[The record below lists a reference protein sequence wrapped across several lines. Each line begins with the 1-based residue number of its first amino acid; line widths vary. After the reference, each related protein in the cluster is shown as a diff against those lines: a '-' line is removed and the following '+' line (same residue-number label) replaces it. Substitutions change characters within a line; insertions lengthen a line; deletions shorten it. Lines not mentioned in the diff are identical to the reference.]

1 MFNIPFKA
9 IRAQLK
15 ADLIGKDSY
24 RGITLTYAWMAN
36 QFGHFSLG
44 FIPTFVTFL
53 ILSKTTSCTNLAFW
67 SALLVSSLWLL
78 FEIYN
83 FLGPLL
89 LNRITASKGVY
100 VPSKSKYTFQP
111 KWANVAF
118 DTSTDVLFFVLGSF
132 ACGSLLDG
140 STLNI
145 SIAVTTQLVLLYP
158 IAYWFVTKMYQ
169 MNAVFPF
176 QFRLSQW
183 NLKISDADKQVVD
196 AFLSNTNQGKHL
208 MCFGQRDTGK
218 SSLAVGIGNE
228 LAIAHQKVTYA
239 TSVKLCAKFHST
251 INENDRKNIWE
262 WDCCDVLIIDDMNPG
277 VGNDIIS
284 AEEFKNLIDNSH
296 YGEPNKECLVKKN
309 VIWVL
314 GDGDLVTE
322 SLKNSWKSMLEEIGV
337 KNENISEIKLRRAD

>member
-44 FIPTFVTFL
+44 FIPTFIAYI
-53 ILSKTTSCTNLAFW
+53 ILSKTTNCSNLAFW
-67 SALLVSSLWLL
+67 SALLISTLWLL

-89 LNRITASKGVY
+89 LNRISASKGVY
-100 VPSKSKYTFQP
+100 VPSRFKYIFQP

-132 ACGSLLDG
+132 TCAAILDG
-140 STLNI
+140 STLHI
-145 SIAVTTQLVLLYP
+145 CIAIGTQIVLLYP

-169 MNAVFPF
+169 MNAAFPF

-183 NLKISDADKQVVD
+183 NLNITDADKKIVNE
-196 AFLSNTNQGKHL
+196 FLVNTNHGKHL
-208 MCFGQRDTGK
+208 LCFGQRDTGK
-218 SSLAVGIGNE
+218 SSLAVGMGNE
-228 LAIAHQKVTYA
+228 LAIAHQKVTYTTA
-239 TSVKLCAKFHST
+239 VKLCAKFNST
-251 INENDRKNIWE
+251 VDENDRRNIWE
-262 WDCCDVLIIDDMNPG
+262 WDNCDVLIIDDMNPG
-277 VGNDIIS
+277 VGKDIIS
-284 AEEFKNLIDNSH
+284 AEEFKNLIDNPH
-296 YGEPNKECLVKKN
+296 YGERNKELLTKKD

-322 SLKNSWKSMLEEIGV
+322 SLKNRWKAMLEELGV
-337 KNENISEIKLRRAD
+337 NQLNISEIKLTRVD